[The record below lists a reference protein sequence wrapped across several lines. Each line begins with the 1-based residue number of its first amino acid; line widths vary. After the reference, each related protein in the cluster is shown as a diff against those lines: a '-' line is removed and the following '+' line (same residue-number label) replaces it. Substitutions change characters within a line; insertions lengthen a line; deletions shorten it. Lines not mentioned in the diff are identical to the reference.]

1 MEILDDQILK
11 VIFSASVENSKYKN
25 AEKKVFSKMT
35 KTIRDIL
42 DTDNLN
48 IKGNYRIQVSTDA
61 KRPAVFVQWHI
72 FAVLS

>member
-1 MEILDDQILK
+1 
-11 VIFSASVENSKYKN
+11 
-25 AEKKVFSKMT
+25 MT